1 MDANPAPSP
10 SLSPA
15 PQPDRLERRASALL
29 LLLAVLVVGS
39 ITFVLYARG
48 AFEPT
53 QRLVL
58 VADDSEG
65 VQVGMDITFSGF
77 PVGRVQRIEL
87 AADGTARILVDVPT
101 RDARWLRTS
110 SVFTLTK
117 GLVGATAIKAYSG
130 ILTDPPL
137 PDNAERKVLAGD
149 ASAEIPRIMSEV
161 RGLVANLTA
170 LTAADSALAGTLGNV
185 QRLSATLD
193 NKLGGTLD
201 GLKGKRGALDLLLG
215 AEAPKLVT
223 TLERTNQL
231 LLNLDRLVKRAD
243 GVVGRADDKLLGDQG
258 LVSDSQA
265 VVKQL
270 NQWLG
275 EARASL
281 GRVDSVLK
289 EAEGLARNARVATAD
304 LGTLRAEVEAS
315 LRKVEHLVN
324 EVNRLWPLKRDTE
337 IKLP

>member
-1 MDANPAPSP
+1 MSTDPQPPSP
-10 SLSPA
+10 QA
-15 PQPDRLERRASALL
+15 DRLERRATALVVL
-29 LLLAVLVVGS
+29 LVVLVLGS

-65 VQVGMDITFSGF
+65 VQVGMDLTFSGF
-77 PVGRVQRIEL
+77 PIGRVQRIEL
-87 AADGTARILVDVPT
+87 AGDGSTRILVDVPVK
-101 RDARWLRTS
+101 DAHWLRSS
-110 SVFTLTK
+110 SVFTLTRS
-117 GLVGATAIKAYSG
+117 LVGSTAIKAYSG

-149 ASAEIPRIMSEV
+149 ATAEIPRIMSEV
-161 RGLVANLTA
+161 RSLVANLTA
-170 LTAADSALAGTLGNV
+170 MTATDSALAGTLANV
-185 QRLSATLD
+185 QRVTAQ
-193 NKLGGTLD
+193 LD
-201 GLKGKRGALDLLLG
+201 GKIDGAFGGKRGALDLLLG

-231 LLNLDRLVKRAD
+231 LLNLDGLVKRAD
-243 GVVGRADDKLLGDQG
+243 GVVGRADDKLLGEQG
-258 LVSDSQA
+258 LLNDSQA
-265 VVKQL
+265 AVKQL
-270 NQWLG
+270 NQLLG
-275 EARASL
+275 EARGSL
-281 GRVDSVLK
+281 AKVDTVLK
-289 EAEGLARNARVATAD
+289 EAEGLARNARVASAD

-324 EVNRLWPLKRDTE
+324 EVNRLWPLKRDAE

>member
-1 MDANPAPSP
+1 LAR
-10 SLSPA
+10 
-15 PQPDRLERRASALL
+15 RLERRATALL
-29 LLLAVLVVGS
+29 VLLVVLVLGS

-65 VQVGMDITFSGF
+65 VQVGMDLTFSGF
-77 PVGRVQRIEL
+77 PIGRVQRIEL
-87 AADGTARILVDVPT
+87 AGDGSTRILVDVPVK
-101 RDARWLRTS
+101 DAHWLRSS
-110 SVFTLTK
+110 SVFTLTRS
-117 GLVGATAIKAYSG
+117 LVGSTAIKAYSG

-149 ASAEIPRIMSEV
+149 ATAEIPRIMSEV
-161 RGLVANLTA
+161 RSLVANLTA
-170 LTAADSALAGTLGNV
+170 MTATDSALAGTLSNV
-185 QRLSATLD
+185 QRVTAQ
-193 NKLGGTLD
+193 LD
-201 GLKGKRGALDLLLG
+201 GKIDGALGGKRGALDLLLG

-231 LLNLDRLVKRAD
+231 LLNLDGLVKRAD

-265 VVKQL
+265 AVKQL
-270 NQWLG
+270 NQLLG
-275 EARASL
+275 EARGSL
-281 GRVDSVLK
+281 AQVDNVLR
-289 EAEGLARNARVATAD
+289 EAEGLARNARVASAD

-324 EVNRLWPLKRDTE
+324 EVNRLWPLKRDAE